1 MKRQSNRA
9 MTRYVKQEIVRH
21 LSHHGFLTKEE
32 IFADVDGSTTLKT
45 EILSS
50 LVFDGEVSLIRP
62 RKKTDSTSYVLTSTY
77 LSLAVLNERH
87 SPSDDDEGSKQ
98 YEELVRLGLI
108 TV

>member
-1 MKRQSNRA
+1 

-21 LSHHGFLTKEE
+21 LSHYGFRTKEE

-45 EILSS
+45 EVLSS

-62 RKKTDSTSYVLTSTY
+62 RKKSDSNTYVLTSMY
-77 LSLAVLNERH
+77 LSLLHEPPRPN
-87 SPSDDDEGSKQ
+87 DDDEGSKQ

-108 TV
+108 TI